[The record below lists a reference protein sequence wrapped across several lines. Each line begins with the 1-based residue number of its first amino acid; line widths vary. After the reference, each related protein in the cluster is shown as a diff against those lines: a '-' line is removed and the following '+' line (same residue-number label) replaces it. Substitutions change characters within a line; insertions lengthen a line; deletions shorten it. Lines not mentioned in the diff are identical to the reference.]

1 MYIKTEYQKKQYVH
15 LKSKSIGHVY
25 EGAEK
30 PYI

>member
-1 MYIKTEYQKKQYVH
+1 MLIKTEYKKKQYVN
-15 LKSKSIGHVY
+15 LKSKSIDHVY